1 MTACEL
7 HLQQRPELAAAAR
20 NYHYGTERFRLAQ
33 HWSLHVYRYNA
44 RLWVA
49 ETSYDLTP
57 GSLTIVPPDTV
68 VEYHHQ
74 GLSTH
79 VYAHFKLSEGSA
91 EAPSASVPIFTDL
104 RTDFARY
111 ESEMELIAQAL
122 PVNRDRAEV
131 KLWNLLFDL
140 AGRTQS
146 AMPERH
152 PSLEKAMSLIE
163 LKLGE
168 NIVVTSLAREVGL
181 SHNHLTRLFRQTT
194 GNTVVAYVRQQRAA
208 RAKHLLQHTTMPL
221 KAIAVQVNASDLQS
235 FSALIKRETGKPP
248 SYWRRGEG

>member
-1 MTACEL
+1 MTTCTL

-33 HWSLHVYRYNA
+33 HWSLHVYRYHA

-49 ETSYDLTP
+49 DTAHDLFP

-68 VEYHHQ
+68 VEYQHQ

-79 VYAHFKLSEGSA
+79 VYAHFKLPEQDGPA
-91 EAPSASVPIFTDL
+91 IALPILTDL
-104 RTDFARY
+104 RTEFARF
-111 ESEMELIAQAL
+111 ESEMELMAQAL
-122 PVNRDRAEV
+122 PFDRDRAEV

-140 AGRTQS
+140 AGRTQG
-146 AMPERH
+146 AAPELH

-168 NIVVTSLAREVGL
+168 NIAVTALAREVGL
-181 SHNHLTRLFRQTT
+181 SHNHLTRLFRQST

-235 FSALIKRETGKPP
+235 FSALMKKETGKPP
-248 SYWRRGEG
+248 SYWRRGES